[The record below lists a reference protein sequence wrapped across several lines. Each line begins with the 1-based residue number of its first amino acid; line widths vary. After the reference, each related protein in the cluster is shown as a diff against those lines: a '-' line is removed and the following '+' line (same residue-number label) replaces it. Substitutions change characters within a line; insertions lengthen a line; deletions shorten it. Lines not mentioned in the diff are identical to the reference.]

1 MYASVQKLLRT
12 LLKWKAVGIESRL
25 SSNILDFLFDAA
37 ESFGLTEVNNQA
49 LALAYY
55 AKLPSPYASMRKLLR
70 DEQIP
75 KA

>member
-1 MYASVQKLLRT
+1 
-12 LLKWKAVGIESRL
+12 L
-25 SSNILDFLFDAA
+25 SSNTLDFLFDTA

-55 AKLPSPYASMRKLLR
+55 AKLTSPYASTRKLLR
-70 DEQIP
+70 EEQIP